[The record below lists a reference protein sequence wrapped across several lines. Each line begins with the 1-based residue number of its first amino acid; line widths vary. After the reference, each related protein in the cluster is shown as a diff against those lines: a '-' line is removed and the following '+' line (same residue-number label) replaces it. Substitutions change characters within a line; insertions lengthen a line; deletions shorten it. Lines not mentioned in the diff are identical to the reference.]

1 MGIAEN
7 IKFLRKKAGLTQK
20 QLADKTNLSI
30 ATIQGYEQGKY
41 EPKTDT
47 LYKLR
52 KALDCN
58 INEILDKPFDLYEGI
73 YIDIKNLDELPQKY
87 KELTGKDLKPD
98 YKNYPIDFEIDRDQ
112 GFKHAWNNLL
122 LMNNIH
128 FMSYTKHTGE
138 RGLLF
143 SINDDKYSYFL
154 TTDQCQKLP
163 QMAIEQIKT
172 LIKAMADKPFNPEE
186 NREYRK
192 DTE

>member
-41 EPKTDT
+41 APKTDA

-52 KALDCN
+52 KALNCN
-58 INEILDKPFDLYEGI
+58 INELLEKPFDLYEGI
-73 YIDIKNLDELPQKY
+73 YINIKNLDELPKKY

-98 YKNYPIDFEIDRDQ
+98 HETFPTDFEVDSDQ
-112 GFKHAWNNLL
+112 EFKHAWNNLL
-122 LMNNIH
+122 LINNIH
-128 FMSYTKHTGE
+128 FIAYTKHTGE

-143 SINDDKYSYFL
+143 SIDDDKYRYFL

-172 LIKAMADKPFNPEE
+172 LIKAMADKPVNPEGNTNNPE
-186 NREYRK
+186 
-192 DTE
+192 

>member
-47 LYKLR
+47 LHKLR

-87 KELTGKDLKPD
+87 KELTGKDLKSD
-98 YKNYPIDFEIDRDQ
+98 YKNYPINFEIDRDQ
-112 GFKHAWNNLL
+112 EFKHAWDNLL

-163 QMAIEQIKT
+163 KMAIEQIKT

-186 NREYRK
+186 NRKYRK